1 MFPASPNVASST
13 RQVSAPMKPHTIRVQ
28 LDDRGH
34 LVLPP
39 DLMERFGF
47 VDGAAVRVEER
58 GDSIAFGRSGESLA
72 RVYVEPTT
80 VCNLHC
86 RTCIRNVWDEPPG
99 MMSSET
105 FARIMDSMQ
114 GLSPLPTLF
123 FGGFGEPFAHPVVL
137 AMLETAKSVGCSVEL
152 ITNGTRLDE
161 DTRHELV
168 RIRLDR
174 LWVSIDGA
182 TPESYA
188 DVRLWDALPQVI
200 EDLARLRELRGS
212 SGSGLPR
219 LGIAFVAMRRNIADL
234 PEVIR
239 LGQKLGADRFS
250 ISNVLAH
257 TAEMR
262 DQVLYARSVDAEEV
276 EPSRWAPEI
285 SLPRMDVGDLAIE
298 QLVRV
303 QAGRN
308 GRSRPGHARGAGAN
322 TCPFVEKGSVSIR
335 WDGEISP
342 CLPLLHTHRSYLDF
356 RPRTSHAFSVGNI
369 NERSLTGA
377 WTDPRYVDLRER
389 LLAFDFAPCTTCNSC
404 DMADENL
411 EDCFGSPTP
420 TCGGCLWAQ
429 GFIRCP

>member
-1 MFPASPNVASST
+1 M
-13 RQVSAPMKPHTIRVQ
+13 RPHTIRVR
-28 LDDRGH
+28 LDDQGH

-39 DLMERFGF
+39 ELIEQFGF

-58 GDSIAFGRSGESLA
+58 GDSIAFGRTTASLA

-80 VCNLHC
+80 ICNLHC
-86 RTCIRNVWDEPPG
+86 RTCIRNVWDEAPG
-99 MMSSET
+99 MMSRET
-105 FARIMDSMQ
+105 FARIID
-114 GLSPLPTLF
+114 GVRDVSPLPTLF
-123 FGGFGEPFAHPVVL
+123 FGGFGEPFAHPDLL
-137 AMLETAKSVGCSVEL
+137 AMLATAKSVGCAVEL

-161 DTRHELV
+161 DTRDELV
-168 RIRLDR
+168 RIGLDR

-188 DVRLWDALPQVI
+188 DVRLWDALPQVT

-219 LGIAFVAMRRNIADL
+219 LGIAFVAMKRNIADL

-239 LGQKLGADRFS
+239 LGQSLGADRFS
-250 ISNVLAH
+250 VSNVLAH
-257 TAEMR
+257 TPAMR
-262 DQVLYARSVDAEEV
+262 DQVLYARSIEAEEV
-276 EPSRWAPEI
+276 EPSPWAPEI
-285 SLPRMDVGDLAIE
+285 SLPRMDVDELTVE

-308 GRSRPGHARGAGAN
+308 GRSSPGHARGREAD
-322 TCPFVEKGSVSIR
+322 TCPFVEKGSVSVR
-335 WDGEISP
+335 WDGAISP

-369 NERSLTGA
+369 NERSLTDV
-377 WTDPRYVDLRER
+377 WSDPAYVGLRER
-389 LLAFDFAPCTTCNSC
+389 LLAFDLAPCTICNSC

-429 GFIRCP
+429 GFIQCP